1 MSQITV
7 QKTIKKHFDLIQIL
21 KELNYSDTFPDQL
34 YPALLFRTLFL
45 IDSLHDFSDYT
56 RVADKLYTKQE
67 AINLCNHIINMFKI
81 DCYNIIHYHSQNK
94 LDQYNLLKNIFY
106 GDNLNFFFVFPQL
119 YGPTFFT
126 NAKTGADNKKK
137 YEHMHLNNELF
148 KKQFTEKKNQAFI
161 TNFDADTNIF
171 IMKFTGNIYS
181 NKQNLQKPPELH
193 VENLLL
199 IYYKGDKT
207 ASPGQ
212 TISDK
217 YRNSLN
223 EHCLRKSFDAE
234 RNVIDSLHY
243 ILSIADILD
252 SCVAY
257 INSSTSKEIISQ
269 DNLKRYKSTIL
280 EFFNVIPD
288 IKTPI
293 GVPQSSKDGIITSW
307 GFVHGLLN
315 IKLNKCNKDIK
326 PTSKLVFTIDAEG
339 TTGKE
344 YLNMF
349 NRFNFISND
358 KVYSKLDC
366 ISTLGTKFDAANISS
381 FSKLS
386 QNLQKIPDIQLNQQI
401 DNINK
406 HYSNHNYDIILTCGN
421 IVCIHIKY
429 SLLPQPD
436 NVKAQLMNW
445 FNNDFSKIDFSRN
458 NNYSLKDSAIEYVKA
473 TNKTDL
479 TIKYGHYFK
488 TVSDVGQ
495 LLCFMALIN
504 NGDTAFN
511 DALHIFHTNDSFCF
525 SIASLLHYGVVY
537 EDPTQIE
544 TDAKTSAQLFEN
556 ISKTNN
562 KIMISKKCISSKG
575 GFEEYNI
582 EWHKMF
588 ENSMSQEKSNEL
600 INQAIDNAKKEQTE
614 LLERKY
620 LEQINDYKFKNE
632 VEKEIIKAQ
641 HNVIHN
647 KTKLIS
653 KIRDLKHQVKGEK
666 KKIRDTKKK
675 AREGITKVK
684 NALFTSKRNKHIIDR
699 ERYKKEIEKT
709 EESVLRKQKAISD
722 IQEDLEKLNTNDEYH
737 VTDHLSPVKSYS
749 PSSSSSSSLN
759 SRSSS
764 NSRSI
769 PKEPTIVTAE
779 PVQSAPLQ
787 FIPSQSEPIR
797 AHVVKRK
804 SPPKSATKRERK
816 RQEKSKKKRQEK
828 TRKRI
833 RSSRSFSRS
842 PAPSRSP
849 AQSRSPTYFSN
860 SNTRKKR
867 KVQSSIPPT
876 SNSKKRQRSSTPT
889 SNSPSSSSPSAKRTR
904 RSSPGA
910 SPSSSASGKK
920 TRKKNKK

>member
-1 MSQITV
+1 MSQITQ

-56 RVADKLYTKQE
+56 RVADKIYTKQE
-67 AINLCNHIINMFKI
+67 AIDLCNHIINMFKI
-81 DCYNIIHYHSQNK
+81 DCYNIIHYHSKNK

-126 NAKTGADNKKK
+126 NAKTGADNIKK
-137 YEHMHLNNELF
+137 YKHMDSNNELF
-148 KKQFTEKKNQAFI
+148 KKKFTEKKNKAFI
-161 TNFDADTNIF
+161 TNFDADTNIS
-171 IMKFTGNIYS
+171 IMMFTGNIYS

-207 ASPGQ
+207 APGQ

-293 GVPQSSKDGIITSW
+293 NVPQNSKDGIITSW

-315 IKLNKCNKDIK
+315 IKQNKCNKDIK

-358 KVYSKLDC
+358 TVYSKLDC

-386 QNLQKIPDIQLNQQI
+386 QNLQKNSNIQLNQQI

-406 HYSNHNYDIILTCGN
+406 HYSDYNYDIKLTCGN

-445 FNNDFSKIDFSRN
+445 FNNDFSTIDFSRN
-458 NNYSLKDSAIEYVKA
+458 NSYSLNDSAIEYVKA

-537 EDPTQIE
+537 EDPKQIE
-544 TDAKTSAQLFEN
+544 TDAKTSAQILEN

-588 ENSMSQEKSNEL
+588 ENSISQEKSNEL

-614 LLERKY
+614 LLERTY
-620 LEQINDYKFKNE
+620 LEQINDYKFKNLYLE
-632 VEKEIIKAQ
+632 VEKDLLIAEKVIK
-641 HNVIHN
+641 
-647 KTKLIS
+647 
-653 KIRDLKHQVKGEK
+653 
-666 KKIRDTKKK
+666 DTKKQLISRIRNLK
-675 AREGITKVK
+675 HKVNLANEKIKGLRKTRKLKKKMRKDAKTTAKK
-684 NALFTSKRNKHIIDR
+684 NDYTERRNK
-699 ERYKKEIEKT
+699 
-709 EESVLRKQKAISD
+709 
-722 IQEDLEKLNTNDEYH
+722 DLEKIQETKQQVISNQQEISKLQELLKQQDTNDKYH
-737 VTDHLSPVKSYS
+737 VSDKLSPVLYNSS
-749 PSSSSSSSLN
+749 QISNSSSSS
-759 SRSSS
+759 RSSS
-764 NSRSI
+764 SLSSRAVSPEEYENPEI
-769 PKEPTIVTAE
+769 VSARPLQSVPVNNKRPRDERQPTIA
-779 PVQSAPLQ
+779 
-787 FIPSQSEPIR
+787 R
-797 AHVVKRK
+797 VVKQKPR
-804 SPPKSATKRERK
+804 SPPKSNSQSTKKE
-816 RQEKSKKKRQEK
+816 QEKFFFFSFFIRFFICIAIKK
-828 TRKRI
+828 
-833 RSSRSFSRS
+833 S
-842 PAPSRSP
+842 
-849 AQSRSPTYFSN
+849 
-860 SNTRKKR
+860 
-867 KVQSSIPPT
+867 
-876 SNSKKRQRSSTPT
+876 
-889 SNSPSSSSPSAKRTR
+889 
-904 RSSPGA
+904 
-910 SPSSSASGKK
+910 
-920 TRKKNKK
+920 